1 MKIEKPTIQK
11 WILLLSGLF
20 ALLELFVSF
29 TIWFTPEV
37 VIENI
42 DLTANGVQYIVR
54 MWAVRQFALGGIFVY
69 AIIKKSASMLRV
81 AYLFFLLMFLGDLFI
96 GILQHEMGL
105 IVSAIVMC
113 IISIVCMY
121 FLSKNKTEN

>member
-20 ALLELFVSF
+20 TLLELFVSF

-81 AYLFFLLMFLGDLFI
+81 AYLFFLLMFLGDLVI

>member
-81 AYLFFLLMFLGDLFI
+81 AYLFFLLMFLGDLVI

-105 IVSAIVMC
+105 IISAIVMC
-113 IISIVCMY
+113 IISIVCLY
-121 FLSKNKTEN
+121 FLSQNKTEN